1 MRKSYHNRMARI
13 DTRATAVPI
22 NPEPIQADPAPKV
35 HPVVRELVAPPPESV
50 PKCPRCG
57 AARIGQWKAL
67 GSPNGRPRKDCRA
80 CGVRVEFSEDW
91 RTVRIVG

>member
-1 MRKSYHNRMARI
+1 MRKTYNNRMAHA
-13 DTRATAVPI
+13 DTRSIPKPAQHP
-22 NPEPIQADPAPKV
+22 PEPVSDAPKV
-35 HPVVRELVAPPPESV
+35 QPVVRELVAPPPESV

-67 GSPNGRPRKDCRA
+67 GSPNGKPRKDCRS